1 MLRGTLSLWIL
12 VTATA
17 SLFAAG
23 CCQEQENK
31 IKDLT
36 SQRDEALA
44 QNKALRDQMSSL
56 SGDSDATKK
65 LLESKDA
72 ELANKD
78 AEIAGL
84 KHRLSDKTAPA
95 IGAGGAP
102 NWEHGLFGDKVVV
115 GTDILFDSGK
125 DTLKASGKTRLDAII
140 KDIKTHYPSMVI
152 RVYGHTDTDKI
163 QKSPWDDNWE
173 LSANRALTVARYLR
187 SPGGINAKLIE
198 PVAMGEFH
206 PEGADKAKNRRVEIY
221 AVKAK

>member
-1 MLRGTLSLWIL
+1 VDPDGGDGEPLRGRMLPGTR
-12 VTATA
+12 
-17 SLFAAG
+17 
-23 CCQEQENK
+23 QK
-31 IKDLT
+31 IKDLIT
-36 SQRDEALA
+36 QRDEALA

-115 GTDILFDSGK
+115 GADILFDSGK
-125 DTLKASGKTRLDAII
+125 DVLKAGGKTRLDTIV
-140 KDIKTHYPSMVI
+140 KDIKTHYPNMVI
-152 RVYGHTDTDKI
+152 RVYGHTDTDRI

-173 LSANRALTVARYLR
+173 LSANRALTVARYLKQNGI
-187 SPGGINAKLIE
+187 SPKLIE